1 MLKIGYDFRMSNK
14 NEKHWLE
21 RRLEELHKTKKDFA
35 LYLGIQQSHVSAILN
50 GIRKIQSSEIKKVAE
65 FLKFNRT
72 AFLDFISGDI
82 SEEELWNTPLED
94 NITPEER
101 EILRMIRQTKETN
114 NNSNTDT
121 SKAG

>member
-1 MLKIGYDFRMSNK
+1 MDKTF
-14 NEKHWLE
+14 WLE
-21 RRLEELHKTKKDFA
+21 RRLKELHKTKLQMADVI
-35 LYLGIQQSHVSAILN
+35 GVSATRLTELKN
-50 GIRKIQSSEIKKVAE
+50 GTWRFQAIHIKKVAE

-82 SEEELWNTPLED
+82 TEEELWNTPLED